1 MSVADTNNP
10 ADALV
15 RSARSPAQAGPK
27 TGVVM
32 GVTAY
37 LLWGILPLYLHPL
50 SGQVSTLQILC
61 HRVVWSVV
69 LLVGLLT
76 LSGLWGQVWHA
87 VARPRSLVFMLVSTT
102 LVAINW
108 FTFTYVATHGQV
120 MQSAMGYFITPLVSA
135 LLGAVILRERWRP
148 LQRWALVMAAAGVA
162 SMAVMLA
169 VPPKAALVLAFTW
182 GLYGLVR
189 KLAPVEATAG
199 LAVETGLLV
208 LPAAGYLLYAAAADL
223 PGARPG
229 PGLLLYLAI
238 GCGVFT
244 TVPLLCFSRAARLLR
259 LSTLGILQ
267 YVGPTCQF
275 LLAVLVLGEAFTTAH
290 QIGFAGIW
298 SGVALYV
305 LDAIR
310 HAGRNDPRPV
320 VRPGESG

>member
-1 MSVADTNNP
+1 MSAGTSSAGTPGVTGHPAPALTTPVAPGAHP
-10 ADALV
+10 ATHGA
-15 RSARSPAQAGPK
+15 AA
-27 TGVVM
+27 GVVL

-37 LLWGILPLYLHPL
+37 LLWGVLPLYLHPL

-76 LSGLWGQVWHA
+76 ATGLWGQVWHA
-87 VARPRSLVFMLVSTT
+87 VSRRRSLLFMLASTT

-135 LLGAVILRERWRP
+135 LLGAVILKERWRP
-148 LQRWALVMAAAGVA
+148 MQRWALLLAAAGVLA
-162 SMAVMLA
+162 MGLMLA

-189 KLAPVEATAG
+189 KMAPVEAVAG
-199 LAVETGLLV
+199 LAVETLLLV
-208 LPAAGYLLYAAAADL
+208 VPAAAYLLYAAGADL
-223 PGARPG
+223 PGGRPG
-229 PGLLLYLAI
+229 LGLLLYLAV
-238 GCGVFT
+238 GCGIFT

-275 LLAVLVLGEAFTTAH
+275 LLAVLVLGETFTLAH
-290 QIGFAGIW
+290 QVAFACIW
-298 SGVALYV
+298 SAVALYIA
-305 LDAIR
+305 DAIR
-310 HAGRNDPRPV
+310 QTRKR
-320 VRPGESG
+320 